1 MKANLM
7 SDTYYF
13 DTYALVEIGKESVA
27 YQKYKENIKIVLHKL
42 NIVELCYFL
51 HREKREREIRELCA
65 QLSKFH
71 NEPPDEV
78 YIETVK
84 MKYHY
89 KERRLSYIDCLGY
102 CMAKYLHIKFL
113 TGDEKFEDLPNVE
126 FVK

>member
-1 MKANLM
+1 M
-7 SDTYYF
+7 SNAYYF
-13 DTYALVEIGKESVA
+13 DTYALIEIGKGSPA
-27 YQKYKENIKIVLHKL
+27 YQRYKEDIKLVLHKL

-51 HREKREREIRELCA
+51 LREKRGHEMKACYA

-71 NEPPDEV
+71 NEPPDDV
-78 YIETVK
+78 YEDTSK

-102 CMAKYLHIKFL
+102 CMARHLNIKFL
-113 TGDEKFEDLPNVE
+113 TGDEKFKDLPGVE